1 MAKCLLTDGV
11 GWRRHS
17 GRIPVRGRRL
27 RPPRCEKGSRV
38 RWRPLHELLARE
50 QSPGKKFGRWRCPT
64 TFIAVRRKNEG
75 GGLVWHAERQGGG
88 GSGLGWLP
96 TVWSRGREGELTC
109 GLVQGGTRLAVEGG
123 DACGPSWN
131 EVGR

>member
-1 MAKCLLTDGV
+1 MA
-11 GWRRHS
+11 
-17 GRIPVRGRRL
+17 RG
-27 RPPRCEKGSRV
+27 E
-38 RWRPLHELLARE
+38 AR
-50 QSPGKKFGRWRCPT
+50 
-64 TFIAVRRKNEG
+64 
-75 GGLVWHAERQGGG
+75 GG